1 MSDILSLQTPYV
13 DGDTVTSTN
22 LNDLVKK
29 ATFTS
34 AVVDGATTQ
43 LSSGAIIVRDGGIT
57 EQKLSTAAQA
67 KLLQGPELEQPDA
80 LIGGDK
86 TGNTRGSDSLD
97 IQSSRVNLD
106 EVASGDEAV
115 AVGLECKAGGGNS
128 VVYGFSGTADGDD
141 CVSIGVRNVVDADS
155 DKSVAV
161 GVDNTYNSDNSNP
174 NLYSSIFGYNNT
186 VTDGK
191 NCVAIGLNNNTSSQ
205 DCIAIGATN
214 TVSQFGGIAI
224 GDTNSSGSGG
234 YGVAIGIGNSVD
246 GSIAFGKNN
255 SSSDEGVSVG
265 KDCTSTSSAVAIG
278 NNCDAS
284 GPTGVAVGKDVVCDQ
299 VNSFAAGNGISVSSG
314 SDISTF
320 AIGISSTCAVRG
332 HPNGQIAFTLDNS
345 ATAPTDGGAIS
356 GAANLTLPRSM
367 FSIQRNG
374 DAFTLY
380 FNDGGTIKS
389 LSLGSVS

>member
-67 KLLQGPELEQPDA
+67 KLLQGPEIEAPTSSA
-80 LIGGDK
+80 EAFVGGTKAGD
-86 TGNTRGSDSLD
+86 TRGTFALD
-97 IQSSRVNLD
+97 IQNKQSSAATTK
-106 EVASGDEAV
+106 VASGDSAV
-115 AVGLECKAGGGNS
+115 ALGFENTAAGDYCTAVGQNNT
-128 VVYGFSGTADGDD
+128 V
-141 CVSIGVRNVVDADS
+141 DS
-155 DKSVAV
+155 DSQYSTAV
-161 GVDNTYNSDNSNP
+161 GQLNTFDSDDTNP
-174 NLYSSIFGYNNT
+174 NLYSSIFGYANT

-191 NCVAIGLNNNTSSQ
+191 NCVAIGKSNSTSSQ
-205 DCIAIGATN
+205 NNIVMGVSNSAT
-214 TVSQFGGIAI
+214 QFGGVAI
-224 GDTNSSGSGG
+224 GDTNTVSGG
-234 YGVAIGIGNSVD
+234 YSIAVGKDNTSSGMQSVAFGDSNSASD
-246 GSIAFGKNN
+246 TGIAFGVDNTASN
-255 SSSDEGVSVG
+255 SAVAMGLNCLSDSP
-265 KDCTSTSSAVAIG
+265 TAVAIG
-278 NNCDAS
+278 
-284 GPTGVAVGKDVVCDQ
+284 KDVICDQ
-299 VNSFAAGNGISVSSG
+299 INSFAVGNGISVLSG

-320 AIGISSTCAVRG
+320 EIGIGRSSNALRG
-332 HPNGQIAFTLDNS
+332 HPNGQIAFTLENS
-345 ATAPTDGGAIS
+345 ATAPIDDSTTS
-356 GAANLTLPRSM
+356 GEANLTLPRSM
-367 FSIQRNG
+367 FTIQRNG